1 MNDLAAAVSRSG
13 EAASIAVTMLIAD
26 EPGSLS
32 DAFKLVYG
40 EVIAAVEIPPMN
52 QHECPVPP
60 CPALSRAVGTAIG
73 ALQGVTGV
81 IAVELLAGLM
91 VALRRLSELEGI
103 SPAQVVQQ
111 LVAGIEEGA
120 N

>member
-13 EAASIAVTMLIAD
+13 EAASIAVTMLD
-26 EPGSLS
+26 PDQPGSIS
-32 DAFKLVYG
+32 DAFMLVYG

-52 QHECPVPP
+52 QRECAAAP

-73 ALQGVTGV
+73 ALQGVTGT

-103 SPAQVVQQ
+103 PPTQVVQE
-111 LVAGIEEGA
+111 LIAGLEEGA
-120 N
+120 G